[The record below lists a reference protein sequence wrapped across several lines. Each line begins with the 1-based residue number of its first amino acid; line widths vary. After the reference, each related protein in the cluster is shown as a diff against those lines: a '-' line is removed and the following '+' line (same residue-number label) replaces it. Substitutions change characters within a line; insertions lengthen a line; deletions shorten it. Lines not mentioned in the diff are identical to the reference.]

1 MGVMHAEST
10 DSNFFL
16 CTFFLFN
23 SNQQNNNPGSTAV
36 GKLLMAQAADSVKR
50 VSLELGGNAPF
61 IVFEDADLEEA
72 AKALLGSGLRNA
84 GQTCICA
91 DKVLVHDKV
100 YNEFASTL
108 LARMKK
114 LKLGHGMNK
123 ETTHGPLINERAI
136 QKVEAHV
143 ADAIKKGA
151 RLMTG
156 GQKLNPEEMKGFFFE
171 PTLLTEVKLDM
182 DCFNQENFGPV
193 LSLYRFH
200 DDEEAIRVANDSEYG
215 LAAYFFTSNMAR
227 SWTVSEGLEYGMI
240 GCNEVGVTSVVAP
253 FGGWK
258 QSGLG
263 SEHSKYGIDE
273 FLQKK
278 AVFVTF

>member
-1 MGVMHAEST
+1 
-10 DSNFFL
+10 
-16 CTFFLFN
+16 
-23 SNQQNNNPGSTAV
+23 
-36 GKLLMAQAADSVKR
+36 MAQAADSVKR